1 MPASKENGA
10 PITTVVGLSHAKSG
24 FGGISDA
31 EYERF
36 SRFIHTDL
44 GIKMPPAKKTML
56 QARLQKRLRQLG
68 LESFA
73 DYYDYVFSAEGR
85 REELGAMIDAVTT
98 NKTDFFREAHHF
110 DYLTETVLPW
120 FRREAGRGGRR
131 RMQLWS
137 AGCSTGEEPY
147 TLAMVLRGFQERFAD
162 FDFAILATDISH
174 RVLKVASAGIY
185 SEADIAP
192 VAMPLRKKYL
202 LRSKDRRKKRVC
214 IAPEVRRRV
223 RFGRLNFMA
232 EDYGIRE
239 PMHVI
244 FCRNVVIYFDKAT
257 QQKML
262 QRLYRQMA
270 PGGYLFMG
278 HSESLNGL
286 NLPFKPIVS
295 TIYRKV

>member
-1 MPASKENGA
+1 MTMAVNNAHPD
-10 PITTVVGLSHAKSG
+10 SG
-24 FGGISDA
+24 SAGGISDA
-31 EYERF
+31 EFERF
-36 SRFIHTDL
+36 SRFIHADL

-56 QARLQKRLRQLG
+56 QARLQKRLRQLK
-68 LESFA
+68 LDSFA
-73 DYYDYVFSAEGR
+73 AYYDYVFSAEGR
-85 REELGAMIDAVTT
+85 GEELDHMIDAVTT

-120 FRREAGRGGRR
+120 FRREPGRGGRR
-131 RMQLWS
+131 RMHLWS

-147 TLAMVLRGFQERFAD
+147 TLAMILSEFGERFAD
-162 FDFAILATDISH
+162 FDFSILATDISS
-174 RVLKVASAGIY
+174 RVLKEAGRGIY
-185 SEADIAP
+185 TEADIAP
-192 VAMPLRKKYL
+192 VAMALRKKYF
-202 LRSKDRRKKRVC
+202 LRSRDRKKKRVC

-257 QQKML
+257 QEKML
-262 QRLYRQMA
+262 RRLYRQLA

-286 NLPFKPIVS
+286 NLPFKPVVS
-295 TIYRKV
+295 TIYRKI